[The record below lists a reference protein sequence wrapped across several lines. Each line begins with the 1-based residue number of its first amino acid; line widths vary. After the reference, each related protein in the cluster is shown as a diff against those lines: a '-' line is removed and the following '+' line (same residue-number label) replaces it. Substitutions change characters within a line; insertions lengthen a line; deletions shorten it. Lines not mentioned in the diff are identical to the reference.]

1 MANDVKDSVQTPKKE
16 ISLQMLWHVFVANI
30 IWICGVAILVAGVV
44 GVYTNFFVKTRY
56 RETLTFYVFNFTA
69 NSDYFSQTQTTAAA
83 TAADLCIEAARKE
96 ATLRQ
101 IVEKRPELLEVFGT
115 TNPRGAVSGIASTLG
130 ASHESSSAFFEIS
143 ITHENKALVEDLM
156 AILKDEYVGIFQ
168 SLFSTEN
175 DKNGETASVGEIRLY
190 DITEEPTAV
199 RPPLVRNVFFAGAV
213 AAVLV
218 YAICF
223 LVSLLDTMIYDEQ
236 TVKDNFSYPILGSVP
251 EWTVNGPRQKRRR
264 TAVRR
269 MLRMSRNAP
278 APNMIARDYE
288 NMLLSKDTP
297 FVVTEAFNLLR
308 TNLSYS
314 NASAETPVYAI
325 TSAGAGAGKSII
337 AANLALSFAQLG
349 KRTLLVEGDMR
360 MPVFYKI
367 FADID
372 RKDAG
377 LSELLTGNAETSVAV
392 RRGILNEHLSIISA
406 GRIPPNPTDLL
417 AQPRVAE
424 LIREWKG
431 EYDIIL
437 IDTPPIGEVSDAG
450 VLSAYVT
457 GYLINVRSEYSDV
470 AGVQSAINALR
481 NVDASIVGFVLND
494 VRYGTGGYHRPYYKK
509 GYYYRHKHYGYYH
522 QYYATRT
529 DDSQATDTQ
538 NS

>member
-1 MANDVKDSVQTPKKE
+1 MANDVKDTVHPPKKE

-30 IWICGVAILVAGVV
+30 IWICGVAVLIAGIA
-44 GVYTNFFVKTRY
+44 GVYTKFFVKTKY

-69 NSDYFSQTQTTAAA
+69 NSDYFSSTQTTAAA

-101 IVEKRPELLEVFGT
+101 IVDKRPELLQIVGT
-115 TNPRGAVSGIASTLG
+115 SNPRSAVSGISSTLG
-130 ASHESSSAFFEIS
+130 ASHEASSAFFELS
-143 ITHENKALVEDLM
+143 ITHENKELVEELK
-156 AILKDEYVGIFQ
+156 AVLKDEYVVIFQ

-175 DKNGETASVGEIRLY
+175 DVNGETVSVGEIRLY
-190 DITEEPTAV
+190 ATTEEPTAV
-199 RPPLVRNVFFAGAV
+199 RPPLVRNVFLAGAV
-213 AAVLV
+213 AAVFV

-223 LVSLLDTMIYDEQ
+223 LISLLDTMIYDEQ

-251 EWTVNGPRQKRRR
+251 EWTTGGPRQKRRR

-269 MLRMSRNAP
+269 MLRMSSNAP
-278 APNMIARDYE
+278 APSMIARDYT

-297 FVVTEAFNLLR
+297 FVVTESFNLLR

-367 FADID
+367 FSDID

-377 LSELLTGNAETSVAV
+377 LSELLTGNADTSVAIK
-392 RRGILNEHLSIISA
+392 RGIMNEHLSIISA

-424 LIREWKG
+424 LVREWKDT
-431 EYDIIL
+431 YDIVL

-470 AGVQSAINALR
+470 AGVQSTINALR

-494 VRYGTGGYHRPYYKK
+494 VRYSSGGYHRSYYKK
-509 GYYYRHKHYGYYH
+509 GYYYKHKHYGYYH
-522 QYYATRT
+522 YYATRT
-529 DDSQATDTQ
+529 DDETPPTDTA
-538 NS
+538 NA